1 MLSSFSHIA
10 GQCLLSPT
18 MMVPPTG
25 SSSEAVAQSLSLD
38 LHLTFN
44 PWGGLQRRTP
54 AEHCILSPQ
63 PQCTLSLSLFPLS
76 LFLSLFTPLLAS
88 SPYHPLP
95 PKLHSLPLCPP
106 LLALLSLCLSIYC
119 NRVFIYYWG
128 KRLRLN
134 LSKWKM
140 VHKGMMVTHTNIV
153 LINKYINLC
162 T

>member
-25 SSSEAVAQSLSLD
+25 SSSEASHNPF
-38 LHLTFN
+38 HLTFTW
-44 PWGGLQRRTP
+44 PLTPDQRRTP

-153 LINKYINLC
+153 LINKYIN
-162 T
+162 

>member
-76 LFLSLFTPLLAS
+76 LFLSLSPLPHSLHPSPGFLSLLS
-88 SPYHPLP
+88 SPSTSFPLSPNSTLSP
-95 PKLHSLPLCPP
+95 PLSPSPCPP
-106 LLALLSLCLSIYC
+106 LPLSLYLLQQSIYLLL
-119 NRVFIYYWG
+119 REKTEG
-128 KRLRLN
+128 KSL
-134 LSKWKM
+134 
-140 VHKGMMVTHTNIV
+140 
-153 LINKYINLC
+153 
-162 T
+162 